1 MQKSKQR
8 ILLIGLMAL
17 LIVGGSLFLTVPYTL
32 AAWWNPLDWPG
43 YITGYA
49 ADRTA
54 ISMAAVFIEIF
65 KFLIRIIVIPIVV
78 PIAEMMMRIGLAQSD
93 YLVNH
98 SFAQLIWQQ
107 LLNVANGVY
116 LLALFIASIAI
127 ILRINVG
134 VYNLKKFL
142 GGFITAVALSNLSL
156 LLVRA
161 MISLAN
167 LLNNIFYQLYASFKG
182 IDAKDSLNNIMD
194 FLIALTKQ
202 RVETL
207 LNDNP
212 FTTDF
217 TSTARAITEAIIL
230 GVVIWIMVK
239 LGLLLLERIARLFL
253 SAITAPVVFA
263 LGLLP
268 NFSKL
273 TSQWWENILKWLLVL
288 PATLGV
294 IVLSLWAFNTA
305 GIKNTDDAT
314 HLGKFINPVEITDQ
328 FKDHEPS
335 STEQQAVLGSTL
347 LVLVGL
353 MGLWAA
359 GNMNKSLNLGG
370 TLAGHVETPQKA
382 LQAGQ
387 GLYKKGADFVTGKSP
402 IYKGLGGARRLS
414 GAALDLATNKD
425 TPWRAKLQKKF
436 QGLGATIGSYPAA
449 FKKGVGAYVKS
460 KELESTSAANKTLSQ
475 AVEKLPPGTRKQVLQ
490 GLRADTYKA
499 INEQTGTYGG
509 YDATVER
516 LLKATDIQELNT
528 AMGVIDRFSNSNT
541 TPMDDRGKLHDF
553 ARDVR
558 AFSLVENYGDNLEA
572 KVKGTDKTAKE
583 LGLTQTDIDRYHGL
597 KESNPDSERGQ
608 LFKNL
613 GDKTSKIGA
622 LDKIR
627 REEDKMR
634 FSRFDN
640 ATIDRPHYR
649 GDHEEEGEAAGTP
662 GRRPSGGGTEL
673 DHNALI
679 RALSN
684 LSKAVSDLSDKGIPI
699 DKQNGS
705 VFTEATKAANSREMV
720 LALRKLAKDKGI
732 SSSSSS
738 ADVTKAI
745 DGLEAD
751 GDTGASVV
759 SALRDLVAKGMDVG
773 KLADGFGKSS
783 DGDTDSLAGL
793 IDNLKSNTSV
803 SIQQSANIDDGVAS
817 SYTANINEYLNRE
830 GVDLEDLEKAV
841 GSWISNIG
849 NKGASPATQTA
860 IDAGIGSE
868 KYINDVLDTFKDHF
882 VKLRVGG
889 DTATADNVT
898 VGELRE
904 VLGNAAATIHRMK
917 K

>member
-273 TSQWWENILKWLLVL
+273 TGQWWENILKWLLVL

-414 GAALDLATNKD
+414 GTALDLATNKD
-425 TPWRAKLQKKF
+425 SKFGKMLPKQF
-436 QGLGATIGSYPAA
+436 QGLGTTIGSYPAA
-449 FKKGVGAYVKS
+449 FKKGIGAYTKS
-460 KELESTSAANKTLSQ
+460 KEQEAITAANKTLSQ
-475 AVEKLPPGTRKQVLQ
+475 AVEKLPTGTRKQVLA
-490 GLRADTYKA
+490 GLRTDTYKA

-558 AFSLVENYGDNLEA
+558 AFSLVSNYGTNPEDE
-572 KVKGTDKTAKE
+572 TAKKM
-583 LGLTQTDIDRYHGL
+583 GLTRTDVDRYNALRDAHA
-597 KESNPDSERGQ
+597 SDPNSEKGQ
-608 LFKNL
+608 LFTKL
-613 GDKTSKIGA
+613 TDRTSKINA

-640 ATIDRPHYR
+640 TTIDRPHYR
-649 GDHEEEGEAAGTP
+649 GDHEEEGEAGTP
-662 GRRPSGGGTEL
+662 SRRPGGGGAEFN
-673 DHNALI
+673 HEELI

-684 LSKAVSDLSDKGIPI
+684 LSKIVSDLSDKGISMGGQ
-699 DKQNGS
+699 DA
-705 VFTEATKAANSREMV
+705 FTFANATRDANSREMV

-738 ADVTKAI
+738 ADATTAI

-759 SALRDLVAKGMDVG
+759 SALRDLVSKGMNVG

-817 SYTANINEYLNRE
+817 SYTANINEYLNKE